1 MLKKLSAGDAV
12 ASVCSKCDMVCNHI
26 VVAMDGEA
34 IAKVKC
40 RTCGG
45 THRYRKPGS
54 AAAPKKTRASRK
66 KASPPS
72 VEALWVACLAEARG
86 RERAYDTGGRY
97 RVGDIVHHHVF
108 GKGVVRKIYI
118 HKCDVLFR
126 DKERLMASA
135 NS

>member
-1 MLKKLSAGDAV
+1 
-12 ASVCSKCDMVCNHI
+12 MVCKHI
-26 VVAMDGEA
+26 VVAMDGET

-40 RTCGG
+40 RTCGS
-45 THRYRKPGS
+45 THRYWKPGS
-54 AAAPKKTRASRK
+54 AATPRKTRASRRK
-66 KASPPS
+66 ESSPQS
-72 VEALWVACLAEARG
+72 VEALWFACLAEARG

-97 RVGDIVHHHVF
+97 RIGDIVHHHVF

-135 NS
+135 NC